1 MKNICILA
9 PYGFSPASLFY
20 LYEVFK
26 VSNYVKN
33 PSSLNVTVHAPEKL
47 MTSYLGTQHVFNDKL
62 PSRIDVLIVSGSGG
76 LSKEETFFNLEK
88 SSQWV
93 QKMIKKARASGA
105 LICSSC
111 SASYYLAKAGLLKNR
126 KATTSWWINPDFT
139 KLFPDTEWDSQEILI
154 SHGKIITAGGSLS
167 SFELSAELMGRLAT
181 VETRT
186 QTDKILVL
194 PTRRKDQKAYKIT
207 AQVDHPDVKK
217 AYQFIHNNLSTCA
230 VDDLVKHMGMSSR
243 TLNRFCLRHL
253 AMSPFQWIKEIRLQ
267 KARRLLDKT
276 KSTVDEVAL
285 EVGYE
290 DTTSFIRSFKKS
302 FGISPSKYREFLIQ
316 HS

>member
-1 MKNICILA
+1 
-9 PYGFSPASLFY
+9 
-20 LYEVFK
+20 
-26 VSNYVKN
+26 
-33 PSSLNVTVHAPEKL
+33 
-47 MTSYLGTQHVFNDKL
+47 MTSYLGTDHTFTDKF
-62 PSRIDVLIVSGSGG
+62 PSKIDVMIVAGSAGD
-76 LSKEETFFNLEK
+76 SKETLFKNLRK
-88 SSQWV
+88 SSEWV
-93 QKMIKKARASGA
+93 QKCIKNARASGA

-111 SASYYLAKAGLLKNR
+111 SGSYFLAEAGLLKKK
-126 KATTSWWINPDFT
+126 KATTAWWLNADFA
-139 KLFPDTEWDSQEILI
+139 KLFPDTTWDSEEILV
-154 SHGKIITAGGSLS
+154 SHGKVVTAGGSLS
-167 SFELSAELMGRLAT
+167 ALELSAELMGRLAS

-194 PTRRKDQKAYKIT
+194 PTRRKDQKAYRIT

-217 AYQFIHNNLSTCA
+217 AYQFINNHLSTCA

-267 KARRLLDKT
+267 KARKLLDKT
-276 KSTVDEVAL
+276 TSTVDEVAL

-302 FGISPSKYREFLIQ
+302 FGISPSKYREFLIRP
-316 HS
+316 S